1 MEIFDKNIDLVFS
14 SSIHYDNEQVKS
26 LRRRR
31 RRRSLL
37 SIESELY
44 IPFRSS

>member
-26 LRRRR
+26 LLRR